1 MTQLWNQEAE
11 ALTLAAM
18 LRYPDEYHS
27 INEAKLTPQDFI
39 GTENQRVMRAISE
52 VVESKQ
58 SPTLPLV
65 LEELRTRGYD
75 SATDYTVRL
84 TEQPASPA
92 QAREYADIIKGL
104 SVNRSLANT
113 GAKIIEIAQESR
125 TDYQS
130 AILESEKALWRVK
143 QVLPPEEKGISAS
156 EIIERMRNTPLS
168 DTIPV
173 RFSPTLQEW
182 TMGYA
187 PNHFWVV
194 GGFSSVGKSAVAVNM
209 AIDTIRANRSVAIL
223 SLEMSAET
231 YMMRMI
237 SNLSGIPQRTIRSGM
252 TLGFE
257 EADKIKRVEASLS
270 NKDLYVDDRCGTL
283 DKIVSRA
290 RKLKAERGLDMLI
303 VDFIQNVYVTGDE
316 VGDARATAIRL
327 QDLAKELSCT
337 VVGFSQV
344 SNEQAKWAAE
354 GGSSNYYAFKGHGA
368 IKDAADIGV
377 MLQRD
382 QQQRSPVLKFHVVK
396 NRHDTLGLITMDM
409 DLETGRIRER
419 STEDG

>member
-1 MTQLWNQEAE
+1 VTELWNQEAE
-11 ALTLAAM
+11 ALTLAAI
-18 LRYPDEYHS
+18 LRYPEEYHS
-27 INEAKLTPQDFI
+27 INEAHLVPQDFI
-39 GTENQRVMRAISE
+39 GTENQRVMRAVAA
-52 VVESKQ
+52 VVDSKQ
-58 SPTLPLV
+58 EPTMPLV
-65 LEELRTRGYD
+65 IEELRVKGHDTEY
-75 SATDYTVRL
+75 ALRL

-92 QAREYADIIKGL
+92 QAREFGRVVKGL
-104 SVNRSLANT
+104 SVNRALANT
-113 GAKIIEIAQESR
+113 GARIIEIAREAR
-125 TDYQS
+125 TDF
-130 AILESEKALWRVK
+130 ESSLSEAEKALWKVK

-156 EIIERMRNTPLS
+156 EILDRMKNTTLS
-168 DTIPV
+168 DTIPI
-173 RFSPTLQEW
+173 RFSTTLQEW

-187 PNHFWVV
+187 PNHLWVV

-209 AIDTIRANRSVAIL
+209 AIDTIRSGKSVGIL

-231 YMMRMI
+231 YMLRLM
-237 SNLSGIPQRTIRSGM
+237 STLTGIPQRTLRSGM

-257 EADKIKRVEASLS
+257 ESDSIKRVEASLS
-270 NKDLYVDDRCGTL
+270 RADLYIDDRCGTL

-290 RKLKAERGLDMLI
+290 RKIKAERGLDMLI

-316 VGDARATAIRL
+316 VKDARATAIRL

-344 SNEQAKWAAE
+344 SNEQAKWATE
-354 GGSSNYYAFKGHGA
+354 GGSGNYYSFKGHGA

-382 QQQRSPVLKFHVVK
+382 QQAQSSVLKFNVVK
-396 NRHDTLGLITMDM
+396 NRHDTMGLIYMDF

-419 STEDG
+419 ITESGE